1 MNLKFYTL
9 DVFSDKVFGGN
20 PLAIFPEAD
29 LLSVDVM
36 QSIASEINYSETV
49 FIQKPVSEKNS
60 AKVKIFTPKNELP
73 FAGHPNVGAGYFLI
87 QHPQF
92 IQGYYS
98 KEKMIFEELA
108 GLVYV
113 SPQYDGQNVIGAEI
127 EAPSKFNTSISIPSS
142 VISRCIEID
151 EKFLVDD
158 DDPPVVA
165 GVGLDFVIAEVE
177 SYEILKKARCN
188 ISAFEEADKDYSY
201 GDDFF
206 SLMIFTNNVGK
217 NIVARV
223 FAPLSGIVED
233 AATGSACGA
242 LGALLAFRNN
252 MLTGKIDFEIHQG
265 ESIGRPS
272 YINVSVIKEKGEVI
286 KTSISGKCVLVSE
299 GTFYI

>member
-1 MNLKFYTL
+1 MDLKFYTL

-29 LLSVDVM
+29 LLSDDIM

-49 FIQKPVSEKNS
+49 FIQKPISEKNS

-127 EAPSKFNTSISIPSS
+127 EAPSMFNTSISIPSS

-158 DDPPVVA
+158 DAPPVVA

-177 SYEILKKARCN
+177 SYEALKKARCN

-242 LGALLAFRNN
+242 LGALLASRNN
-252 MLTGKIDFEIHQG
+252 MPTGKINFEIHQG
-265 ESIGRPS
+265 ENIGRPS

-299 GTFYI
+299 GTFHI

>member
-1 MNLKFYTL
+1 MDLKFYTL

-29 LLSVDVM
+29 LLSDDIM

-49 FIQKPVSEKNS
+49 FIQKPISEKNS

-127 EAPSKFNTSISIPSS
+127 EAPSMFNTSISIPSS

-158 DDPPVVA
+158 DAPPVVA

-177 SYEILKKARCN
+177 SYEALKKARCN

-299 GTFYI
+299 GTFHI

>member
-1 MNLKFYTL
+1 MDLKFYTL

-29 LLSVDVM
+29 LLSDDIM

-49 FIQKPVSEKNS
+49 FIQKPISEKNS

-113 SPQYDGQNVIGAEI
+113 SPQYAGQKLIGAEI

-142 VISRCIEID
+142 LISRCIETD
-151 EKFLVDD
+151 EKFLVSAA
-158 DDPPVVA
+158 PPVVA

-177 SYEILKKARCN
+177 SYEALKKARCN

-206 SLMIFTNNVGK
+206 SLMIFTNNEQNK
-217 NIVARV
+217 IVARV

-242 LGALLAFRNN
+242 LGALLASRNN
-252 MLTGKIDFEIHQG
+252 LQTGKIDFEINQG

-272 YINVSVIKEKGEVI
+272 FINVSVTKEQGEII

>member
-1 MNLKFYTL
+1 MGLKFYTL

-29 LLSVDVM
+29 LLSDDIM

-49 FIQKPVSEKNS
+49 FIQKPISEKNS

-113 SPQYDGQNVIGAEI
+113 SPQYAGQNLIGAEI

-142 VISRCIEID
+142 VISSCIEID

-158 DDPPVVA
+158 VTPPVVA

-206 SLMIFTNNVGK
+206 SLMIFANNFGN

-242 LGALLAFRNN
+242 LGALLASRNN
-252 MLTGKIDFEIHQG
+252 LQTGKINFEINQG

-272 YINVSVIKEKGEVI
+272 YINVSVIKGQGEVI

>member
-1 MNLKFYTL
+1 MDLKFYTL

-29 LLSVDVM
+29 LLSDDIM

-49 FIQKPVSEKNS
+49 FIQKPISEKNS

-127 EAPSKFNTSISIPSS
+127 EAPSMFNTSISIPSS

-158 DDPPVVA
+158 DAPPVVA

-177 SYEILKKARCN
+177 SYEALKKARCN

-206 SLMIFTNNVGK
+206 SLMIFTNKVGK
-217 NIVARV
+217 DIVARV

-272 YINVSVIKEKGEVI
+272 YINVSVLKEKGEVI

-299 GTFYI
+299 GTFHI

>member
-1 MNLKFYTL
+1 MDLKFYTL

-29 LLSVDVM
+29 LLSDDIM

-49 FIQKPVSEKNS
+49 FIQKPISEKNS

-127 EAPSKFNTSISIPSS
+127 EAPSMFNTSISIPSS

-158 DDPPVVA
+158 DAPPVVA

-242 LGALLAFRNN
+242 LGALLASRNN
-252 MLTGKIDFEIHQG
+252 MPTGKINFEIHQG
-265 ESIGRPS
+265 ENIGRPS

-299 GTFYI
+299 GTFHI

>member
-1 MNLKFYTL
+1 MDLKFYTL

-29 LLSVDVM
+29 LLSDYIM

-49 FIQKPVSEKNS
+49 FIQKPISEKNS

-127 EAPSKFNTSISIPSS
+127 EAPSMFNTSISIPSS

-158 DDPPVVA
+158 DAPPVVA

-242 LGALLAFRNN
+242 LGALLASRNN

-299 GTFYI
+299 GTFHI

>member
-1 MNLKFYTL
+1 MDLKFYTL

-29 LLSVDVM
+29 LLSDDLM

-49 FIQKPVSEKNS
+49 FIQKPISKQNS

-113 SPQYDGQNVIGAEI
+113 SPQYAGKKLIGAEI

-151 EKFLVDD
+151 EKFLVSAA
-158 DDPPVVA
+158 PPVVA

-177 SYEILKKARCN
+177 SYEALKKARCN

-206 SLMIFTNNVGK
+206 SLMIFTNNDGN

-242 LGALLAFRNN
+242 LGALLASRSN
-252 MLTGKIDFEIHQG
+252 LQTGKIDFEINQG
-265 ESIGRPS
+265 ESISRPS
-272 YINVSVIKEKGEVI
+272 YINVSVIKEQGEVI

>member
-1 MNLKFYTL
+1 MDLKFYTL
-9 DVFSDKVFGGN
+9 DVFADKVFGGN

-29 LLSVDVM
+29 LLSDDIM

-49 FIQKPVSEKNS
+49 FIQKPISEKNS

-113 SPQYDGQNVIGAEI
+113 SPQYAGQNVIGAEI
-127 EAPSKFNTSISIPSS
+127 EAPCKFNTSISIPSS
-142 VISRCIEID
+142 VISSCIEID
-151 EKFLVDD
+151 EKFLVGDVA
-158 DDPPVVA
+158 PPIVA
-165 GVGLDFVIAEVE
+165 GVGLDFVIAEIE
-177 SYEILKKARCN
+177 SYKILKQARCN
-188 ISAFEEADKDYSY
+188 ISAFEEADRDYSF

-206 SLMIFTNNVGK
+206 SLMIFTYNEQN

-242 LGALLAFRNN
+242 LGALLASRNN
-252 MLTGKIDFEIHQG
+252 LQTGKIDFEMHQG

-286 KTSISGKCVLVSE
+286 KTSVSGKCVIVCE